1 MRANLKGLI
10 GLLVFSTA
18 GTAAA
23 QVNKPVATA
32 TPVTGSAG
40 RVARVI
46 ASPPPPPPVVVVPGN
61 GAFFVPPGS
70 VLANVPVVALA
81 DGRVFADFGR
91 GFGFEQI
98 VRGCGSGTAFVTSV
112 LPAPAQPA
120 VIQPSVVQPPVV
132 VTQPVPYNPPIAG
145 QQIVSQP
152 LNGMTGPQVIS
163 GQSVI
168 VNANACW
175 AVSERGQVFVFRP

>member
-10 GLLVFSTA
+10 ALFVFSA
-18 GTAAA
+18 VGSAAA
-23 QVNKPVATA
+23 QTVHKPAASATPANGSTGATA
-32 TPVTGSAG
+32 QRIAAIAPPPTVIVVPNNGVFFAPSGAFL
-40 RVARVI
+40 ANIPVI
-46 ASPPPPPPVVVVPGN
+46 ALP
-61 GAFFVPPGS
+61 
-70 VLANVPVVALA
+70 

-91 GFGFEQI
+91 GFEQI

-120 VIQPSVVQPPVV
+120 VIQPAVVQPPVV

-152 LNGMTGPQVIS
+152 LNGMTGAQVIA
-163 GQSVI
+163 GQSTI
-168 VNANACW
+168 INPGACW
-175 AVSERGQVFVFRP
+175 ALSERGQVFVFRP